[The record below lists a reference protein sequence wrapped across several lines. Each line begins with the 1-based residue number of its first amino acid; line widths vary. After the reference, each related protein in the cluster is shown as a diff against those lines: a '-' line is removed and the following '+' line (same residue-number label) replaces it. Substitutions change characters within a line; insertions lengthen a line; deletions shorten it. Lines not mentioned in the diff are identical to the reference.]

1 MFDLRNFGIRL
12 FDDKVM
18 KVKLPSPIYKIWK
31 ETMEKSSTLD
41 RHTADAI
48 AHAMKEWALELGCTH
63 YCHWFQPLT
72 GATAKKHDAFI
83 DTRDGEP
90 IYKLSGRSLIK
101 GESDASSF
109 PTGGLR
115 TTFEAR
121 GYTYWDCSSP
131 AFVRDNVLYIPTIF
145 VGFNGETLD
154 TKWPLLKSIE
164 SISREATRIV
174 NSFGDNDVT
183 SVMPVVGLEQEYFLI
198 DKKDFAL
205 REDLFLTGRTLF
217 GAMPPRGQEMHTH
230 YYGVIP
236 SRVKAFMDDVNN
248 ELWELGIYAKSEH
261 NEAAPSQFELAP
273 LHGPVNISVDQNQII
288 MDVLQQTALKH
299 NMVCLLHEKPFYC
312 VNGSGKH
319 NNWSLVTNTG
329 INLFKPTKDPHD
341 MIRFLT
347 FVCAVIKG
355 TDKYASL
362 LRMAASNPGNDFRL
376 GGNEAPPAV
385 VSIFLGQTLE
395 ELLYQFIK
403 HKPVTYT
410 KSSLNEFG
418 VQSLSYLPHETADR
432 NRTSP
437 IAFTGNKFEFRM
449 LGSSMNAAFLNTVIN
464 IAVADALKEI
474 ADQLENHKYRQ
485 DKREA
490 AMDICLKIMND
501 HSRIL
506 YNGDGYSTSWLE
518 EATKRGLPNYKTFI
532 DSINSLNDI
541 NVRNLFKDNFIFN
554 DIELDSRINVAY
566 YEYYNIR
573 SVEYKTLIHLTRS
586 LFIPTL
592 LKEIKTISEIF
603 EFAPPSQKEKVKKI
617 NEDIEL
623 LSKYIDQLEE
633 ILIKATEYKLIKD
646 KAIYLS
652 TNTHLLA
659 NEIISIYNRNESCLS
674 ISSIDYPT
682 LSKLF
687 FGLDY

>member
-1 MFDLRNFGIRL
+1 MFELKKFGINV
-12 FDDKVM
+12 FNDKVM
-18 KVKLPSPIYKIWK
+18 KTRLPSPIYKIWK
-31 ETMEKSSTLD
+31 ETLAKSSTLD
-41 RHTADAI
+41 RNTADAI

-72 GATAKKHDAFI
+72 GATAKKHEAFI
-83 DTRDGEP
+83 DKRDGEP
-90 IYKLSGRSLIK
+90 IFKLSGRSLIK

-131 AFVRDNVLYIPTIF
+131 AFIRDNVLYIPTIF
-145 VGFNGETLD
+145 VGFKGETLD

-164 SISREATRIV
+164 AISKEATRIV
-174 NSFGDNDVT
+174 NAFGDNEVT

-198 DKKDFAL
+198 DKNDFSN

-217 GAMPPRGQEMHTH
+217 GAIPPREQEMHTH

-236 SRVKAFMDDVNN
+236 SRVKAFMNDVNK

-273 LHGPVNISVDQNQII
+273 LYGPVNISVDQNQII
-288 MDVLQQTALKH
+288 MDVLMQTALKH
-299 NMVCLLHEKPFYC
+299 NLVCLLHEKPFYC

-319 NNWSLVTNTG
+319 NNWSLETNTG
-329 INLFKPTKDPHD
+329 INLFKPSKDPHE

-347 FVCAVIKG
+347 FTCAVIKAI
-355 TDKYASL
+355 DKYASL

-376 GGNEAPPAV
+376 GGNEAPPAI
-385 VSIFLGQTLE
+385 VSIFLGEPLE
-395 ELLYQFIK
+395 ELLEQFIK

-418 VQSLSYLPHETADR
+418 VQSFSYLPHDNTDR

-464 IAVADALKEI
+464 TIVADSLKEI

-485 DKREA
+485 DKRET
-490 AMDICLKIMND
+490 AMDICLEIMKE

-506 YNGDGYSTSWLE
+506 YSGDNYSSVWIK
-518 EATKRGLPNYKTFI
+518 EAEKRGLPHYKTFL
-532 DSINSLNDI
+532 DSISALKEESTFL
-541 NVRNLFKDNFIFN
+541 LFSKHEVFSN
-554 DIELDSRINVAY
+554 IELESRIQVAY

-573 SVEYKTLIHLTRS
+573 SVEYKTIVHLTRS

-592 LKEIKTISEIF
+592 LKELKSLTEVYEYISSIH
-603 EFAPPSQKEKVKKI
+603 KERVAK
-617 NEDIEL
+617 
-623 LSKYIDQLEE
+623 LSKDIDLLTDYSNKLEE
-633 ILIKATEYKLIKD
+633 VLINASKISLIRD
-646 KAIYLS
+646 KAIYLYNNS
-652 TNTHLLA
+652 DELVN
-659 NEIISIYNRNESCLS
+659 NIIFIYNQNENSLS
-674 ISSIDYPT
+674 ACSINYPT
-682 LSKLF
+682 FSKLL
-687 FGLDY
+687 FGLEY

>member
-1 MFDLRNFGIRL
+1 MFELKNFGINV
-12 FDDKVM
+12 FNDKVM
-18 KVKLPSPIYKIWK
+18 KTRLPSPIYKIWK
-31 ETMEKSSTLD
+31 ETLAKSATLD
-41 RHTADAI
+41 RNTADAI

-72 GATAKKHDAFI
+72 GATAKKHEAFL
-83 DTRDGEP
+83 DQRDGEP
-90 IYKLSGRSLIK
+90 IFKLSGRSLIK

-131 AFVRDNVLYIPTIF
+131 AFVRDNTLYIPTIF
-145 VGFNGETLD
+145 VGFKGETLD

-164 SISREATRIV
+164 AISTQATRIV
-174 NSFGDNDVT
+174 NAFGDNEVT

-198 DKKDFAL
+198 DKTDFSN

-230 YYGVIP
+230 YYGIIP
-236 SRVKAFMDDVNN
+236 GRVKAFMDDVNN
-248 ELWELGIYAKSEH
+248 ELWKLGIYAKSEH

-273 LHGPVNISVDQNQII
+273 LYGPVNISVDQNQII
-288 MDVLQQTALKH
+288 MDVLTQTALKH
-299 NMVCLLHEKPFYC
+299 NMVCLLHEKPFNY

-319 NNWSLVTNTG
+319 NNWSLETNTG
-329 INLFKPTKDPHD
+329 VNLFKPSKDPHE

-347 FVCAVIKG
+347 FTCAVIKAV
-355 TDKYASL
+355 DKYAGII
-362 LRMAASNPGNDFRL
+362 RMASSSPGNDFRL
-376 GGNEAPPAV
+376 GGNEAPPAI
-385 VSIFLGQTLE
+385 VSIFLGSPLE
-395 ELLYQFIK
+395 ELLKEFIE

-418 VQSLSYLPHETADR
+418 VQSLSYLPHDNTDR

-464 IAVADALKEI
+464 TIVADSLKEI

-490 AMDICLKIMND
+490 AMDICLEIMKK

-506 YNGDGYSTSWLE
+506 YSGDNYSDVWIK
-518 EATKRGLPNYKTFI
+518 EAENRGLPHYKTFL
-532 DSINSLNDI
+532 DSIATLNQDDIFSLFSKHH
-541 NVRNLFKDNFIFN
+541 VFN
-554 DIELDSRINVAY
+554 KIEIESRIVVAY

-573 SVEYKTLIHLTRS
+573 TVEYKTLIHLVRS
-586 LFIPTL
+586 IFIPTL
-592 LKEIKTISEIF
+592 IKEIKTITEVYDFIST
-603 EFAPPSQKEKVKKI
+603 SQKEKVKKLS
-617 NEDIEL
+617 EDIEL
-623 LSKYIDQLEE
+623 LTKYCDELSK
-633 ILIKATEYKLIKD
+633 ILINASSLTSIND
-646 KAIYLS
+646 KALYLR
-652 TNTHLLA
+652 N
-659 NEIISIYNRNESCLS
+659 NEKDLINKIISIYNRNEICLS
-674 ISSIDYPT
+674 ANSIDYPT
-682 LSKLF
+682 FSKLL
-687 FGLDY
+687 FGLEY

>member
-1 MFDLRNFGIRL
+1 MFELRNFGIKV
-12 FDDKVM
+12 FNDKVM
-18 KVKLPSPIYKIWK
+18 KTRLPNPIYIIWK
-31 ETMEKSSTLD
+31 ETMKKNATLD
-41 RHTADAI
+41 RNTADAI

-72 GATAKKHDAFI
+72 GATAKKHEAFL
-83 DTRDGEP
+83 DQRDGEP
-90 IYKLSGRSLIK
+90 IFKLSGRSLIK

-131 AFVRDNVLYIPTIF
+131 AFVRDNTLYIPTIF
-145 VGFNGETLD
+145 VGFKGETLD

-164 SISREATRIV
+164 AISTQATRIV
-174 NSFGDNDVT
+174 NAFGDNEVT

-198 DKKDFAL
+198 DKTDFSN

-217 GAMPPRGQEMHTH
+217 GATPPRGQEMHTH
-230 YYGVIP
+230 YYGIIP

-248 ELWELGIYAKSEH
+248 ELWKLGIYAKSEH

-273 LHGPVNISVDQNQII
+273 LYGPVNISVDQNQII
-288 MDVLQQTALKH
+288 MDVLTQTALKH
-299 NMVCLLHEKPFYC
+299 NMVCLLHEKPFNY

-319 NNWSLVTNTG
+319 NNWSLETNTG
-329 INLFKPTKDPHD
+329 VNLFKPSKDPHE

-347 FVCAVIKG
+347 FTCAVIKAV
-355 TDKYASL
+355 DKYAPL

-376 GGNEAPPAV
+376 GGNEAPPAI
-385 VSIFLGQTLE
+385 VSIFLGSPLE
-395 ELLYQFIK
+395 ELLKEFIE

-418 VQSLSYLPHETADR
+418 VQSLSYLPHDNTDR

-449 LGSSMNAAFLNTVIN
+449 LGSSMNAAFLNTIIN
-464 IAVADALKEI
+464 TIVADSLKEI

-490 AMDICLKIMND
+490 AMDICLKIMKK

-506 YNGDGYSTSWLE
+506 YSGDNYSSTWIK
-518 EATKRGLPNYKTFI
+518 EAEKRGLPHYKTFL
-532 DSINSLNDI
+532 DSISALKDESTFL
-541 NVRNLFKDNFIFN
+541 LFSKHEVFSR
-554 DIELDSRINVAY
+554 IELESRIQVAY
-566 YEYYNIR
+566 YEYYNIK
-573 SVEYKTLIHLTRS
+573 SVEYKTIVHLTRS

-592 LKEIKTISEIF
+592 LKELKSLTEVYEYISSI
-603 EFAPPSQKEKVKKI
+603 QKDRVAQ
-617 NEDIEL
+617 
-623 LSKYIDQLEE
+623 LSKDIDLLTDYSNKLEE
-633 ILIKATEYKLIKD
+633 VLINASKLSIIRD
-646 KAIYLS
+646 KAIYLYNNIDELVNNI
-652 TNTHLLA
+652 T
-659 NEIISIYNRNESCLS
+659 SIYNQNENNLS
-674 ISSIDYPT
+674 ACSINYPT
-682 LSKLF
+682 FSKLL
-687 FGLDY
+687 FGLEY